1 MTTDKVIVLPYRQ
14 KGNQNEYLI
23 KKELIEK
30 WDPHPDVCSI
40 SFDVDDDKD
49 KELLLKEVVE
59 EILRNKINI
68 NNLYNLGVCSESKE
82 SDQFY
87 YLYCINVTNL
97 DYKIDIDKYEFVDKE
112 RILNNIDSQLIVA
125 YSRLEY
131 LHLV

>member
-1 MTTDKVIVLPYRQ
+1 MTTNKVIVLPYRQ
-14 KGNQNEYLI
+14 KGNHNEYLI

-40 SFDVDDDKD
+40 SYDVEEQQD
-49 KELLLKEVVE
+49 KEDLLKEKVE
-59 EILRNKINI
+59 EILSTSINL
-68 NNLYNLGVCSESKE
+68 NNLYSLGVCSESKA
-82 SDQFY
+82 SNNFY

-97 DYKIDIDKYEFVDKE
+97 DYKIDLDHYEFVEKE
-112 RILNNIDSQLIVA
+112 RILKNIDSQLIVA